1 MIPVTNGMRLFRLAF
16 AFFFLGLPNLT
27 FASREQIFDED
38 HMLAVNGSKLHFRI
52 RGHDRSNPYLLILH
66 GGPGSSGMEFYP
78 WGSQLEPKL
87 NVVYLDQRGS
97 GLSERKPFKS
107 PESPTLA
114 EAEPFRFENQIRD
127 IEAVRKD
134 LKLMKWFVLGHSFGG
149 MVGVEYVTAFSE
161 HVSGYIH
168 MDGLTSMP
176 SLTKNWV
183 TYGEEAIAKTRL
195 ENKPEDRA
203 RIATV
208 ESAVSLLRKMSD
220 ENRNAKLGELLLSN
234 LWPERMRDRLVTSNE
249 YDRRIDA
256 EVLKHYKVSPEM
268 LQASEPSYAMDLI
281 ENLGSRTVFSQ
292 LKDLKVPTLII
303 NAIQDPIITV
313 KDARKMA
320 SLVPNAKLV
329 LVDKAGHEVYKD
341 QPLITSKAVLEF
353 MRSIK

>member
-1 MIPVTNGMRLFRLAF
+1 MKVVQVICFTCLVS
-16 AFFFLGLPNLT
+16 LGSVSS
-27 FASREQIFDED
+27 AQVADHFDED
-38 HMLAVNGSKLHFRI
+38 HYLSVKGTKLHFRV
-52 RGHDRSNPYLLILH
+52 RGHDKGNPYLVILH
-66 GGPGSSGMEFYP
+66 GGPGSSGLEFYP

-134 LKLMKWFVLGHSFGG
+134 LKVKKWFVLGHSFGG

-183 TYGEEAIAKTRL
+183 TYGEEAIAKTKL
-195 ENKPEDRA
+195 QNKPEDRA

-208 ESAVSLLRKMSD
+208 ENAVSLLGKMSD
-220 ENRNAKLGELLLSN
+220 EDRNAKLGELLLSN

-268 LQASEPSYAMDLI
+268 LQASEPSYAMDFI

-292 LKDLKVPTLII
+292 LIDLKVPTLII

-313 KDARKMA
+313 KDARRMA
-320 SLVPNAKLV
+320 SLVPQAKLV
-329 LVDKAGHEVYKD
+329 LVDKASHEVYKD
-341 QPLITSKAVLEF
+341 QPLITGKAVLEF